1 MGERIMKSD
10 EEIIAELKRQSKGL
24 LYMSESDYPF
34 EIVYWKGLSEI
45 SAQYLSGLTGQPAD
59 TPVVIV
65 DVDEFFRG
73 KMPGLERVLR
83 DNLEELKV
91 YRVGRINI
99 PVYIVGRTK
108 AGNWLGVSTRVVET

>member
-1 MGERIMKSD
+1 MKSD
-10 EEIIAELKRQSKGL
+10 EEIIAELKRQTKGR

-34 EIVYWKGLSEI
+34 EIVYWKGLPEI
-45 SAQYLSGLTGQPAD
+45 NAQYLSGLTDQPAD
-59 TPVVIV
+59 TPVEIRS
-65 DVDEFFRG
+65 VDEFLRG
-73 KMPGLERVLR
+73 SMPGLEQTLR